1 MGRKKERFQE
11 TVASSLELPGD
22 LVFAE
27 PVLTMIGQR
36 EICIEN
42 YQENYLG
49 RENLSADSD
58 PERESDDKGRE
69 SDCFITGGKDE
80 GGGKIAGILFEDLG
94 RDIWADSWGVL

>member
-42 YQENYLG
+42 YRGILSYSQTSLQILTRKAKVTIKG
-49 RENLSADSD
+49 ENLTVFYY
-58 PERESDDKGRE
+58 REEEMKV
-69 SDCFITGGKDE
+69 
-80 GGGKIAGILFEDLG
+80 GGKIAGILFENL
-94 RDIWADSWGVL
+94 

>member
-27 PVLTMIGQR
+27 PDFILQSD
-36 EICIEN
+36 
-42 YQENYLG
+42 
-49 RENLSADSD
+49 LSADSD

-69 SDCFITGGKDE
+69 SDCFILPGGRDE
-80 GGGKIAGILFEDLG
+80 GGRKDCRDL
-94 RDIWADSWGVL
+94 V

>member
-42 YQENYLG
+42 YRGILSYSQTSLQILTRKG
-49 RENLSADSD
+49 KVTIKGENLTVLYYRG
-58 PERESDDKGRE
+58 EEMKV
-69 SDCFITGGKDE
+69 GGE
-80 GGGKIAGILFEDLG
+80 IAGILFEDL
-94 RDIWADSWGVL
+94 

>member
-42 YQENYLG
+42 YRGILSYSQTSLQILTRKG
-49 RENLSADSD
+49 KVTIKGENLTVFYY
-58 PERESDDKGRE
+58 REEEMKV
-69 SDCFITGGKDE
+69 
-80 GGGKIAGILFEDLG
+80 GGKIAGILFEDL
-94 RDIWADSWGVL
+94 

>member
-42 YQENYLG
+42 YRGILSYSQTSLQILTRKG
-49 RENLSADSD
+49 KVTIKGENLTVFYY
-58 PERESDDKGRE
+58 REEEMKV
-69 SDCFITGGKDE
+69 
-80 GGGKIAGILFEDLG
+80 GGKIAGILFENL
-94 RDIWADSWGVL
+94 

>member
-22 LVFAE
+22 LVFTE

-42 YQENYLG
+42 YRGILSYSQTSLQILTRKG
-49 RENLSADSD
+49 KVTVKGENLTVLYYRG
-58 PERESDDKGRE
+58 EEMKV
-69 SDCFITGGKDE
+69 
-80 GGGKIAGILFEDLG
+80 GGKIAGILFEDL
-94 RDIWADSWGVL
+94 